1 MKKPLTECVTPETT
15 QQQRIFSHPER
26 DSVAYFF
33 LRLSN
38 IYLAEYIRHLHN
50 AESENL
56 AKREFG
62 TRVCKY
68 SRQQIDKGCSWI
80 HQQKEN
86 HTDGWQYLDIDRC
99 IGAVKEANT
108 VKAIHRPF
116 ERDLAL
122 EDKGAQ
128 ERAKSAGERELG
140 GLKAIFEPT
149 STRDT
154 TIEQDLTDKRWAE

>member
-1 MKKPLTECVTPETT
+1 MKKPLKECVTPETT

-108 VKAIHRPF
+108 VKSIHKPF
-116 ERDLAL
+116 EPDLAL
-122 EDKGAQ
+122 EDQGAKD
-128 ERAKSAGERELG
+128 RAITAGKEALNKMRGLG
-140 GLKAIFEPT
+140 L
-149 STRDT
+149 
-154 TIEQDLTDKRWAE
+154 